1 MKKQKILTIAGFAI
15 SLLLLFLSLKDI
27 KFHEI
32 IEALKK
38 ADIRFVFVPTL
49 FVFCAVTLSAFKW
62 AKISGNNVRVGQTFL
77 SLIIGLFVN
86 NVLPARIGEVVRGYV
101 LSKKTNLSFAYA
113 VSTVL
118 VDRFFDLVGLL
129 LLTFIFFPKQSL
141 PLQVSRSLYILVSLL
156 VVFMAVLVI
165 MSRERFMRNI
175 TDRLNKIDKPFFL
188 KLARRVIEVQENLK
202 RINSPFNLF
211 YFILIAFLQWLSM
224 SSALFFAILTLGISI
239 NPLYVPFV
247 CALLNMGL
255 TVPSSPGYVGIY
267 QFLLVYL
274 LSIFGIPKYQGF
286 AVSVIFHASWY
297 VPYNILGFIFLMKE
311 HLKIREL
318 KGLDKSRS

>member
-1 MKKQKILTIAGFAI
+1 MKKKILTIAGFVI
-15 SLLLLFLSLKDI
+15 SILLLFLSLKDI
-27 KFHEI
+27 RFQEI
-32 IEALKK
+32 LEALKK
-38 ADIRFVFVPTL
+38 ADLRFVFIPTL
-49 FVFCAVTLSAFKW
+49 FIFCAVTLSAFKW
-62 AKISGNNVRVGQTFL
+62 ARISGNNVKVGQTFL

-101 LSKKTNLSFAYA
+101 LSKKSGISFAYA
-113 VSTVL
+113 ISTVL

-156 VVFMAVLVI
+156 IVLMAVLVI
-165 MSRERFMRNI
+165 MSREGFTKKM
-175 TDRLNKIDKPFFL
+175 TVRLNKIDKPFFL
-188 KLARRVIEVQENLK
+188 KLARRVMEVQENLK
-202 RINSPFNLF
+202 RINSPLNLF

-224 SSALFFAILTLGISI
+224 SSALYFSLLTLGVSI

-255 TVPSSPGYVGIY
+255 TIPSSPGYVGVY

-274 LSIFGIPKYQGF
+274 LSIFGIPKHQGF
-286 AVSVIFHASWY
+286 AVSILFHASWY
-297 VPYNILGFIFLMKE
+297 VPYNVLGFIFLMKE
-311 HLKIREL
+311 HLKIKEL
-318 KGLDKSRS
+318 KGLEKSGS